1 MSVAWYSG
9 CQLAEKALETR
20 IIFKKTL
27 LVHDTGIRLCGVRTG
42 ERERGWSC
50 NQATEMLMEHHTD
63 TEKTKYHLTF
73 RF

>member
-1 MSVAWYSG
+1 MIQALGCVVSG
-9 CQLAEKALETR
+9 QER
-20 IIFKKTL
+20 
-27 LVHDTGIRLCGVRTG
+27 
-42 ERERGWSC
+42 ERERG